1 MNYLEQR
8 KRNREQED
16 ENLDVL
22 EALKKRKDLSTP
34 EKKRRMLKE
43 IEKIEK
49 RAKMKEE
56 VNNASNEVLD
66 REPDKLYMKAIT
78 AKL

>member
-1 MNYLEQR
+1 MLDAI
-8 KRNREQED
+8 KR
-16 ENLDVL
+16 
-22 EALKKRKDLSTP
+22 RKDLSTP

-66 REPDKLYMKAIT
+66 REPDRLYMKAIT